1 MGWWERVQKLE
12 KGIILKK
19 DTTFM
24 VIDGKA
30 K

>member
-12 KGIILKK
+12 KGIIFKK
-19 DTTFM
+19 DTIFM